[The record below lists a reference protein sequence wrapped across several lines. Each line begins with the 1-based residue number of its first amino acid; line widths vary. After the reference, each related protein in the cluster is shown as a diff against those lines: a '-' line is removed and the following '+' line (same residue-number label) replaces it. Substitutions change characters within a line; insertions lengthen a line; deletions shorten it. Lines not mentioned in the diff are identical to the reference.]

1 MNITI
6 FGCSMHPLSR
16 SFVLAKQAAQNLKD
30 HHGVNV
36 RLIDLRDYDMVFC
49 GQPEA
54 RDQPGLEEL
63 QSGVQEASAI
73 LVAVPIYNFY
83 INAAAKNLIEL
94 TGRSWMYK
102 LVGFLCAA
110 GGTSSYMSVMS
121 IANSLMLDFRTLIV
135 PRFVYATSDA
145 FGNDRTKDMYVSD
158 ERILDRIKELTD
170 ITVAL
175 AKAVDPVIES
185 LPEPGGRA

>member
-1 MNITI
+1 
-6 FGCSMHPLSR
+6 MHPLSR

-158 ERILDRIKELTD
+158 ERILDCIKELTD

>member
-16 SFVLAKQAAQNLKD
+16 SFVLAKQAAQNLED

-36 RLIDLRDYDMVFC
+36 RLIDLRDYDMEFC
-49 GQPEA
+49 GKPEA

-63 QSGVQEASAI
+63 KSGVQEASAI

-145 FGNDRTKDMYVSD
+145 FGNDRTEEMYVSD
-158 ERILDRIKELTD
+158 ERILERIKELTD

-185 LPEPGGRA
+185 LPEPRGRA